1 MVNRNNCAYQTKHII
16 EESAIIDWINGCSS
30 EIVLGRTERSSCSS
44 NFNYEKMTVLNA
56 WMSQNTQLDFRYSG
70 NHKGFAFCVLWVWM
84 RSATKWNYL
93 FGENGLVKPVLHTL
107 CLYALWVLAYE
118 SPKPGSNMLV
128 FRQCLCCL
136 GSHMCSHAQCPDRTT
151 QKVYSWKHGAMAWLF
166 PEEKVV
172 CPSKMKV
179 GLLVWL
185 WISEGIIYE
194 RA

>member
-1 MVNRNNCAYQTKHII
+1 MAAHQKLFLAGLKGAHVVLILTMKRWQCWMPECHRTPNWISDTQATTRVLLSVFCGSGWDLQQSGTIFL
-16 EESAIIDWINGCSS
+16 ERMDWWNQYC
-30 EIVLGRTERSSCSS
+30 T
-44 NFNYEKMTVLNA
+44 
-56 WMSQNTQLDFRYSG
+56 
-70 NHKGFAFCVLWVWM
+70 HFACML
-84 RSATKWNYL
+84 ATA
-93 FGENGLVKPVLHTL
+93 
-107 CLYALWVLAYE
+107 ALWVLAYE

-136 GSHMCSHAQCPDRTT
+136 GSHMCSHAQCADRTT
-151 QKVYSWKHGAMAWLF
+151 EKVYSWKPGAMAWLF